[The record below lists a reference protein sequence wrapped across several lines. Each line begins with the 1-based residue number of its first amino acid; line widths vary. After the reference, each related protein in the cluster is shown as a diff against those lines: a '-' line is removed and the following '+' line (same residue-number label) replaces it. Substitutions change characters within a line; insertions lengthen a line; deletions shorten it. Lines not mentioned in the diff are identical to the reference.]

1 MKKLFFT
8 IFSAVCLL
16 GFVGC
21 LDITEEL
28 TVNKDGSGHY
38 VSTID
43 ALKMSEQMTMFAAMD
58 TTGEM
63 IPKMKYTMDSSFL
76 ATTQLTKDIKGITN
90 IKLDTSKSFVYIISY
105 DFKDI
110 ESLNK
115 ALGAGKTADS
125 QNTFAWEK
133 GKITRK
139 EVPLSL
145 GMGDMNLQ
153 DDSQKEMMKGFMA
166 DMKYKVIYN
175 LPGKVKNASNKSFV
189 LSEDKKVLKLDTN
202 FGEIMEGKIKLGG
215 EVSYK

>member
-8 IFSAVCLL
+8 IFSAICLL

-38 VSTID
+38 VSTMD
-43 ALKMSEQMTMFAAMD
+43 AVKMSEQMTMFAAMD
-58 TTGEM
+58 STGEM

-76 ATTQLTKDIKGITN
+76 ATALVTKELKGISNFT
-90 IKLDTSKSFVYIISY
+90 LDTSKAFVYIISY

-110 ESLNK
+110 ETLNK
-115 ALGAGKTADS
+115 ALGAGKTAES
-125 QNTFAWEK
+125 QNTYTWEK

-139 EVPLSL
+139 EVPLSI
-145 GMGDMNLQ
+145 GDMNMQ

-175 LPGKVKNASNKSFV
+175 FPGKVKNNTNKSFV

-202 FGEIMEGKIKLGG
+202 FGDIMEGKTKLGG
-215 EVSYK
+215 EVSFK

>member
-1 MKKLFFT
+1 MKKLFFVL
-8 IFSAVCLL
+8 FSAACLL

-28 TVNKDGSGHY
+28 TVNKDGSGHF
-38 VSTID
+38 VNTID
-43 ALKMSEQMTMFAAMD
+43 AIKMSEQMTMFAAMD

-76 ATTQLTKDIKGITN
+76 ATTVATKAIKGITN
-90 IKLDTSKSFVYIISY
+90 IKLDTSKAYVYIISY

-110 ESLNK
+110 ETLNK

-125 QNTFAWEK
+125 QNTYAWEK

-145 GMGDMNLQ
+145 GMGDMNMQ
-153 DDSQKEMMKGFMA
+153 D
-166 DMKYKVIYN
+166 KYKVIYN
-175 LPGKVKNASNKSFV
+175 FPGSVKNATNKSFV
-189 LSEDKKVLKLDTN
+189 LSADKKTLKLDTN
-202 FGEIMEGKIKLGG
+202 FGDIMEGKTKLGG